1 MSGYLPEVG
10 RWSNSTG
17 FDDATVIY
25 AAAAH
30 QCFQQLQDAASRLA
44 AILLLMTFEK
54 SRHALDHASRESAV
68 SQIAEGRE
76 KYRTLRPTVRAAH
89 FHRHLGAGLQLL
101 DQCSDAI
108 ERTLAGAKGAIDPLP
123 ILTQGWKELE
133 SASRCL
139 PGFEVVDFSHSCCAN
154 HAPDQTRF

>member
-1 MSGYLPEVG
+1 MNGRLPELG

-17 FDDATVIY
+17 FDDATALY

-44 AILLLMTFEK
+44 AILLLMSFEK
-54 SRHALDHASRESAV
+54 SRHALDHTTRESAIA
-68 SQIAEGRE
+68 QIAEGHE
-76 KYRTLRPTVRAAH
+76 QYRSLKPTLRSAH

-101 DQCSDAI
+101 HQCSNAI
-108 ERTLAGAKGAIDPLP
+108 ERTLAGATGATDPLP

-154 HAPDQTRF
+154 HAPDQTRS